1 LSEKV
6 LVAMSGGVD
15 STVTAHLLKEEGFDV
30 IGLTLKMFEGQ
41 EKYLKDAGKIA
52 AKLNIPW
59 YFEDYTDFF
68 RDEVIS
74 YSINTYR
81 KGKTPNPCCY
91 CNEYAKFKYL
101 FEQMQKHKANKIVT
115 GHYARKAFKNGHW
128 FIAKAE
134 NLKKDQSYYLSLLD
148 EFYIGLT
155 EFPLGEFASK
165 YQVRKIAEELGL
177 EVSSKKDSQ
186 DICFLEGEDYGEY
199 LSKKISSD
207 KLKKGN
213 FIYKGEVLKEHKGIE
228 LYTVGQRKGLKTGF
242 HKPLYVVEINPDT
255 NDIYLGSKEET
266 YFKGVKLEECNII
279 TDRKFF
285 KSEIKLRYRMK
296 SAPCTVE
303 ILPNNE
309 AAVLFDEKQSAP
321 APGQVAVLYDGDL
334 VAGGGFIR
342 QAF

>member
-1 LSEKV
+1 MPEKV

-15 STVTAHLLKEEGFDV
+15 STVTAYLLKEQGADV

-41 EKYLKDAGKIA
+41 EKHLDDAGKMA

-59 YFEDYTDFF
+59 YCEDYTDFF

-74 YSINTYR
+74 YFINTYR

-91 CNEYAKFKYL
+91 CNEYAKFRYL
-101 FEQMQKHKANKIVT
+101 FEQMQKHNADKIAT
-115 GHYARKAFKNGHW
+115 GHYARKTFKNGHW
-128 FIAKAE
+128 FIAKAT

-148 EFYIGLT
+148 EFYIGLS

-177 EVSSKKDSQ
+177 EVFGKKDSQ
-186 DICFLEGEDYGEY
+186 DVCFLEGEDYREY
-199 LSKKISSD
+199 LSKKIPSD
-207 KLKKGN
+207 KIKKGN
-213 FIYKGEVLKEHKGIE
+213 FIYKGEILKEHEGVE
-228 LYTVGQRKGLKTGF
+228 FYTVGQRKGLKTGF
-242 HKPLYVVEINPDT
+242 HKPLYVVEIDPVSN
-255 NDIYLGSKEET
+255 NVYLGSKEET
-266 YFKGVKLEECNII
+266 YFKGVKLEECNFI
-279 TDRKFF
+279 TERKFF

-296 SAPCTVE
+296 SAACTVE

-321 APGQVAVLYDGDL
+321 TPGQVAVIYDGDL
-334 VAGGGFIR
+334 VAGGGIIR
-342 QAF
+342 KTF